1 VSSKA
6 KASKSEKI
14 DELMEQASAALAKTE
29 YFECER
35 LALEALNTAFEA
47 GDFERMARIVLP
59 LQEARRQ
66 KRLEALEC
74 STVIRLNEADQELLQ
89 EDEQVE
95 AGCYLFE
102 PLLVG
107 ADGRDLR
114 ERANQ
119 QGVPVLVVVREPRTS
134 VGEWPIVMIG
144 PQTVRTKVRPPG
156 RKDEDEVTVEW
167 MQNASEALGDAAIM
181 RVDTSRDASDQVGQ
195 LLDFLGTCPEHEKLH
210 QALEAACRAAMKEAA
225 AKAAK
230 KAS

>member
-1 VSSKA
+1 MSSKA
-6 KASKSEKI
+6 KATKSEKI
-14 DELMEQASAALAKTE
+14 DELMEQASSALAKTD
-29 YFECER
+29 YFACER
-35 LALEALNTAFEA
+35 LALEALNLAFEVS
-47 GDFERMARIVLP
+47 DYERMARIVLP

-66 KRLEALEC
+66 KRLEALDRGE
-74 STVIRLNEADQELLQ
+74 VIRLNEADQELLLEEHQ
-89 EDEQVE
+89 IE

-134 VGEWPIVMIG
+134 AGEWPIVMIG
-144 PQTVRTKVRPPG
+144 PQTIRTKVRPPG

-181 RVDTSRDASDQVGQ
+181 RVDTTRDASDQVGQ

-210 QALEAACRAAMKEAA
+210 QALEGACRAAMKEAA

>member
-1 VSSKA
+1 MSSKA

-14 DELMEQASAALAKTE
+14 DQLMEQASAALAKTE

-156 RKDEDEVTVEW
+156 AKTRMRSPSSGCRTRARRSATPRSC
-167 MQNASEALGDAAIM
+167 ASTQAGTL
-181 RVDTSRDASDQVGQ
+181 RTRSVSCSTSSGPVPSTRNCTRRSRQPVA
-195 LLDFLGTCPEHEKLH
+195 P
-210 QALEAACRAAMKEAA
+210 R
-225 AKAAK
+225 
-230 KAS
+230 

>member
-1 VSSKA
+1 
-6 KASKSEKI
+6 
-14 DELMEQASAALAKTE
+14 MEQASAALAKTE

-119 QGVPVLVVVREPRTS
+119 QGVPVLVV
-134 VGEWPIVMIG
+134 G
-144 PQTVRTKVRPPG
+144 
-156 RKDEDEVTVEW
+156 
-167 MQNASEALGDAAIM
+167 A
-181 RVDTSRDASDQVGQ
+181 
-195 LLDFLGTCPEHEKLH
+195 
-210 QALEAACRAAMKEAA
+210 RAAHQRRRMADRDDRPADGADESPPARA
-225 AKAAK
+225 QRRG
-230 KAS
+230 

>member
-1 VSSKA
+1 MPSKP
-6 KASKSEKI
+6 KQTKSEKI
-14 DELMEQASAALAKTE
+14 DELMEQASGALAKTE
-29 YFECER
+29 YFDCER
-35 LALEALNTAFEA
+35 LALEALNLAFEDA
-47 GDFERMARIVLP
+47 DFERMARIVLP

-74 STVIRLNEADQELLQ
+74 STVIRLNEADQELL
-89 EDEQVE
+89 ENEEIE

-102 PLLVG
+102 PLMVG

-134 VGEWPIVMIG
+134 ASEWPIVMIG
-144 PQTVRTKVRPPG
+144 PQTVRTKVSPPG
-156 RKDEDEVTVEW
+156 RKDEDDVSIEW
-167 MQNASEALGDAAIM
+167 MQGASEALGDAAIM
-181 RVDTSRDASDQVGQ
+181 RVDTTRSAADQVGQ

-210 QALEAACRAAMKEAA
+210 QALEAACRAALKEAA

>member
-1 VSSKA
+1 MSVGKSKA
-6 KASKSEKI
+6 NVAEKI
-14 DELMEQASAALAKTE
+14 DGLMEQASAALAKTD
-29 YFECER
+29 YFACER
-35 LALEALNTAFEA
+35 LCLEALHKAYEA
-47 GDFERMARIVLP
+47 GDYERMARIVLP

-66 KRLEALEC
+66 KRLEAC
-74 STVIRLNEADQELLQ
+74 DSGTVIRLNEADQEIL
-89 EDEQVE
+89 EAESVE

-134 VGEWPIVMIG
+134 TGEWPVVMIG
-144 PQTVRTKVRPPG
+144 PLTVRTKVRPPG
-156 RKDEDEVTVEW
+156 RKDEDAVSVEW
-167 MQNASEALGDAAIM
+167 MQMASEELGDAAIM
-181 RVDTSRDASDQVGQ
+181 KVDSTRDASDQVGQ
-195 LLDFLGTCPEHEKLH
+195 ILELLGTCPEHEKLH
-210 QALEAACRAAMKEAA
+210 QALEAACRAAMKEEA